1 MQFIHAYEVRRQ
13 NERSGRDIVR
23 VDAKAGNMI
32 DTHEHAGDFQFPS
45 QNAYGPPRLFCSR
58 KNNAT

>member
-1 MQFIHAYEVRRQ
+1 
-13 NERSGRDIVR
+13 VR